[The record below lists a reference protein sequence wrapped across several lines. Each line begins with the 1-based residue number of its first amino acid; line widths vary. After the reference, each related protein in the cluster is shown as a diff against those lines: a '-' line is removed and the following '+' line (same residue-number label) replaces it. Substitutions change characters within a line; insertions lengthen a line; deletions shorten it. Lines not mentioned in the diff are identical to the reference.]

1 MASCHQ
7 GKAKT
12 GVGVWP
18 AVGKVGWGPTAGQP
32 LQAGGGSGPL
42 TCEDLLQQKN
52 QKIAI
57 CPHLQ

>member
-1 MASCHQ
+1 MASSRK
-7 GKAKT
+7 G
-12 GVGVWP
+12 GVGL
-18 AVGKVGWGPTAGQP
+18 TAGQP

-42 TCEDLLQQKN
+42 TCEDFLQQKN